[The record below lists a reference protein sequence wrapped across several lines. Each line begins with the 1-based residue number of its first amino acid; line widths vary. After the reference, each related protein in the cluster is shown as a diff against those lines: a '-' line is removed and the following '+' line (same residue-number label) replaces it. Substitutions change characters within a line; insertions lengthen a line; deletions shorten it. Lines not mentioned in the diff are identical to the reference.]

1 MDKINIL
8 LLFYLLN
15 HMIVFYP
22 VWFYLVPEDGS
33 FMSEKREPKIVEDVP
48 STKNVLD
55 KDRDW
60 SDFK

>member
-1 MDKINIL
+1 
-8 LLFYLLN
+8 
-15 HMIVFYP
+15 MIVFYP

-48 STKNVLD
+48 STKNVLA